1 MLPQWGEDFRGKPR
15 SYLSFMMLTIQEL
28 DMICFT
34 CYIVLYSVSVLFNIV
49 TNSYLWLQST

>member
-1 MLPQWGEDFRGKPR
+1 
-15 SYLSFMMLTIQEL
+15 MLTIQEL